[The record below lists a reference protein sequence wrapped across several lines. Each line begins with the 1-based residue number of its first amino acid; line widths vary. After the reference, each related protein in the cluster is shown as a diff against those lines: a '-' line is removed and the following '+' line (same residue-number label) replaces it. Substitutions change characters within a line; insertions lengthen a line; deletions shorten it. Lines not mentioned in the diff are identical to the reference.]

1 MENPLRYDQ
10 EWDKKWTEIRNEV
23 VAENPEVPEYSN
35 LFGKLLAEKLQ
46 DSGYDGVL
54 DMRNGTV
61 VEAVVFSNDQIGI
74 VAVESYN
81 LGEAGSEYNRRKIGE
96 MRQRQI
102 AKKAVQQAIPD
113 LSLAQENLVPPT
125 LYQVQNL
132 PKWKEDTRAWMK
144 ANGYT
149 GAQIDRHIAGI
160 EGQLKIFDYVGP
172 YEIDLLPHGA
182 GLNPW
187 KRVTQKGNVTYQGGP
202 IRTNDDPIYRISF
215 DLSAMCPKRLSAAA
229 TANYVQKKIGRPLSD
244 SERMA
249 LTALYRAHGKEAPC
263 IYCYVESP
271 RSKASGFVLKALEVV
286 LGGEAPKTWS
296 SETLSLAEEARAEAV
311 AKNVQRGDLNA
322 HMLMDPELASSDE
335 FKAEVDKYPAIY
347 KFLKKQ
353 MLNAKANL
361 PKLYEE
367 YEGQILNLPDDF
379 IDMLNGYA
387 GIRFFSSSDFQ
398 AQHVVDLIQA
408 VYDMNVRGAKAHA
421 YTKVPKFVEVFGGT
435 GIKINTS
442 VFAKE
447 ENGQIVEDN
456 WQGMGWEDAKRFR
469 QQYDNVGTILVASSD
484 NIVKWALE
492 QDWIDY
498 IIPFHYSSLEK
509 KYYSTMNWEDS
520 PRRRWRSPSTSGR
533 TENPPIRDR
542 FGGRHQQRR
551 KTEDISSWQCKDRP
565 RIPDIPVQRRDGGCC
580 RSAET
585 LQKPEEG

>member
-1 MENPLRYDQ
+1 
-10 EWDKKWTEIRNEV
+10 
-23 VAENPEVPEYSN
+23 
-35 LFGKLLAEKLQ
+35 
-46 DSGYDGVL
+46 
-54 DMRNGTV
+54 
-61 VEAVVFSNDQIGI
+61 
-74 VAVESYN
+74 
-81 LGEAGSEYNRRKIGE
+81 
-96 MRQRQI
+96 
-102 AKKAVQQAIPD
+102 
-113 LSLAQENLVPPT
+113 
-125 LYQVQNL
+125 
-132 PKWKEDTRAWMK
+132 MK

-160 EGQLKIFDYVGP
+160 EGQLKIFDFVGP
-172 YEIDLLPHGA
+172 YEIDLPAWGGA
-182 GLNPW
+182 NPW
-187 KRVTQKGNVTYQGGP
+187 ETKTPPWGCDTRAV
-202 IRTNDDPIYRISF
+202 IRSESTILAPSTEFHSTCRRCARRGS
-215 DLSAMCPKRLSAAA
+215 LQRLPQ
-229 TANYVQKKIGRPLSD
+229 TTCRKKIGRPLSD

-249 LTALYRAHGKEAPC
+249 LTALYRAHGKEAPAPC

-271 RSKASGFVLKALEVV
+271 RAKASSFVLKALEVV
-286 LGGEAPKTWS
+286 LGGDAPKTWS

-398 AQHVVDLIQA
+398 AQHVVDLVQA

-442 VFAKE
+442 IFAKE
-447 ENGQIVEDN
+447 ENGRIVEDN

-509 KYYSTMNWEDS
+509 KYYSTMNWEDFTSTQVEKPINVGEEVQKIRQFETGSVDGVSNAEGTRRYLELAMQRGSS
-520 PRRRWRSPSTSGR
+520 PYSRLSCSTTEWMMLSER
-533 TENPPIRDR
+533 TGNLT
-542 FGGRHQQRR
+542 
-551 KTEDISSWQCKDRP
+551 KTKGRP
-565 RIPDIPVQRRDGGCC
+565 RPTVP
-580 RSAET
+580 
-585 LQKPEEG
+585 